1 MVGCMVETSLG
12 ISHSM
17 LLENVDLYDLDGHLM
32 VQDEPF
38 SFIVEKEGKLSLK
51 L

>member
-17 LLENVDLYDLDGHLM
+17 QLENVDLYDLDGHLM
-32 VQDEPF
+32 ILDEPF
-38 SFIVEKEGKLSLK
+38 SLCVEKEGKLSLN